1 VDVQLAK
8 TMLHPPRMAVV
19 LRELPLPMTRLLGL
33 QQGGRTWKT
42 VNSQVSQ
49 RQGCSVLQYSVRQ
62 FACMLSQARFKM
74 GRPRLAPIDHFVR

>member
-8 TMLHPPRMAVV
+8 TMLHPPRMAVA

-49 RQGCSVLQYSVRQ
+49 RQGCSVLQCLVRQ
-62 FACMLSQARFKM
+62 SYCMLSQARFKM
-74 GRPRLAPIDHFVR
+74 GRTRLEPIDHFVR